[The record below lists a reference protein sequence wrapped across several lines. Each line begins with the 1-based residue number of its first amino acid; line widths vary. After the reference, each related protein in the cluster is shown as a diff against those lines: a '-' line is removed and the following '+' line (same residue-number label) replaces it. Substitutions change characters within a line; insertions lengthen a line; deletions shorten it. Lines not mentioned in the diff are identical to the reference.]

1 MLAVTQLNWGAQDQ
15 VVILT
20 NQCIMKLRAP
30 GFAQVHRAAES
41 NASPTTLMEVP
52 PAEVRW
58 AIPWQ
63 VQPQTYLYS
72 TAGPTLEPCKQLFS
86 WQSQIAAFVCVY
98 VVILGSCSYMSVHN
112 DACSCCCAELLV
124 GVAAGP
130 VDSRAQVRQQRGALP
145 RQADC
150 APQGQARPAG
160 RRAPGP

>member
-1 MLAVTQLNWGAQDQ
+1 MLAVTKLDWGVQDQ

-41 NASPTTLMEVP
+41 GAATSSLMEVP

-72 TAGPTLEPCKQLFS
+72 TAGPTMKFAS
-86 WQSQIAAFVCVY
+86 NWS
-98 VVILGSCSYMSVHN
+98 LG
-112 DACSCCCAELLV
+112 
-124 GVAAGP
+124 
-130 VDSRAQVRQQRGALP
+130 RAKL
-145 RQADC
+145 
-150 APQGQARPAG
+150 
-160 RRAPGP
+160 